1 MLIYILP
8 IIIFIVTSIVLYML
22 STDPK
27 KKSISS
33 ITVRNI
39 LPATVLAITVFCI
52 IKFKDNL
59 LFKKSKYELT
69 KEAGTANIPNPTIY
83 LSFIII
89 LLFL

>member
-59 LFKKSKYELT
+59 FTSEPMMDGNY
-69 KEAGTANIPNPTIY
+69 
-83 LSFIII
+83 FD
-89 LLFL
+89 